1 MRDGVTR
8 RRNGRRNNKQGVTWM
23 LTFVDLVSLL
33 LAFFVLLF
41 SMSSPDAPQW
51 EAFTASLRSTFS
63 SDSEIRAREA
73 PMPESFES
81 EDPGPGFDLGYLRRL
96 LEAAMS
102 RDAILRDATI
112 AAKDGRLVLSVAS
125 DVFFRPGSAA
135 LQASGEG
142 ALFNLAVALTQ
153 IDNRIDIVGHT
164 DPRPFT
170 APSGSFRSN
179 WDLSLARALSV
190 ADTLRRFGY
199 GKPIEV
205 RGAADGKFGEIDTSL
220 PLEDQYR
227 RARRVDLVIYHERD
241 RR

>member
-1 MRDGVTR
+1 MRGAVA
-8 RRNGRRNNKQGVTWM
+8 RRNRRGEKQGVTWM

-41 SMSSPDAPQW
+41 SMTSPDAPQW
-51 EAFTASLRSTFS
+51 ETFTASLRSAFS
-63 SDSEIRAREA
+63 TESKIRAREA
-73 PMPESFES
+73 QMPESIEA

-96 LEAAMS
+96 LEVAMA

-112 AAKDGRLVLSVAS
+112 TTKNGRLVLSMAS
-125 DVFFRPGSAA
+125 DVFFRPGSAT
-135 LQASGEG
+135 LQSSGES
-142 ALFNLAVALTQ
+142 ALFNLAVALSQ

-170 APSGSFRSN
+170 SPSGEFRSN

-190 ADTLRRFGY
+190 ADTLQRFGY
-199 GKPIEV
+199 RKPVEV

-241 RR
+241 R